1 MPRFLIIFAI
11 AACYFVFAI
20 LLNSV
25 GTVILQSIN
34 SFDIGKA
41 DASLLEGYKDLPIA
55 IVSFLVASII
65 PRIGYRFA
73 LLLALFSVSLVC
85 LITPIMSEFWAIKL
99 LFATIGTAFAFVK
112 VSVYSI
118 IGQLSPDT
126 KSHSSLLNTIEG
138 IFMVGVLSG
147 YWVFSFYIDGDN
159 PSSMN
164 WLNVYYP
171 LAGVIIITALVVL
184 IAPIEKPPA
193 KDTATSVV
201 QDFIE
206 MLKLTYQPLV
216 LVFVISVFMYVLIE
230 QGVGTWLP
238 TFNSKVLLLPA
249 DISVQITSIF
259 AAMIAIG
266 RLGAGFILR
275 KVHWYFFLNICL
287 IGMGAILLLTL
298 PLASNIQASPI
309 NSLFDAPIAAFL
321 IPLVGLMMAPIYPV
335 INSVILSSLAVS
347 KQSQM
352 TGLII
357 VFSALGGTTGSM
369 ITGALFDKVGGQK
382 AFYLILL
389 PIALL
394 IISLGVFRKLSKN
407 MESQSKAANV

>member
-1 MPRFLIIFAI
+1 MPRFLIICAI

-34 SFDIGKA
+34 SFDISKS
-41 DASLLEGYKDLPIA
+41 DASLLEGYKDLSIA
-55 IVSFLVASII
+55 IVSFLVASVI

-85 LITPIMSEFWAIKL
+85 LLMPILAEFWAIKL

-164 WLNVYYP
+164 WLDVYYP
-171 LAGVIIITALVVL
+171 LAALIIITAVVVM
-184 IAPIEKPPA
+184 IAPIAKPPPKA
-193 KDTATSVV
+193 KSTSIF
-201 QDFIE
+201 QDFVDMI
-206 MLKLTYQPLV
+206 KLAYQPLA
-216 LVFVISVFMYVLIE
+216 LVFVISVFLYVLIE

-266 RLGAGFILR
+266 RLGAGVILR
-275 KVHWYFFLNICL
+275 RVNWYPFLNVCL
-287 IGMGAILLLTL
+287 IGMGSILLLTL
-298 PLASNIQASPI
+298 PLASDIQVSTV
-309 NSLFDAPIAAFL
+309 NSLFDAPAAAFL
-321 IPLVGLMMAPIYPV
+321 LPLVGLMMAPIYPV
-335 INSVILSSLAVS
+335 INSVILSSLEVS
-347 KQSQM
+347 KQAQM

-369 ITGALFDKVGGQK
+369 ITGALFEKIGGQQ
-382 AFYLILL
+382 AFYLILI
-389 PIALL
+389 PIILL
-394 IISLGVFRKLSKN
+394 IISLSLFNKLSKN
-407 MESQSKAANV
+407 MMSQAANA

>member
-1 MPRFLIIFAI
+1 MPRFLIICAI
-11 AACYFVFAI
+11 ATCYFVFAI

-34 SFDIGKA
+34 SFDISKP
-41 DASLLEGYKDLPIA
+41 DASLLEAYKDLSIA
-55 IVSFLVASII
+55 VVSFLVASII

-85 LITPIMSEFWAIKL
+85 LLMPILAEFWAIKL

-147 YWVFSFYIDGDN
+147 YWIFSFYIDGDN

-171 LAGVIIITALVVL
+171 LAAVIIITAIVVI
-184 IAPIEKPPA
+184 IAPIAKPPPKA
-193 KDTATSVV
+193 KSTPIF
-201 QDFIE
+201 QDFID
-206 MLKLTYQPLV
+206 MITLAYQPLV
-216 LVFVISVFMYVLIE
+216 LVFVISVFLYVLIE

-266 RLGAGFILR
+266 RLGAGVILR
-275 KVHWYFFLNICL
+275 RVNWYPFLNVCL
-287 IGMGAILLLTL
+287 IGMGSILLLSL
-298 PLASNIQASPI
+298 PLASDIQALPI
-309 NSLFDAPIAAFL
+309 NSLFDAPAAAFL
-321 IPLVGLMMAPIYPV
+321 LPLVGLMMAPIYPV
-335 INSVILSSLAVS
+335 INSVILSSLEVS
-347 KQSQM
+347 KQAQM

-369 ITGALFDKVGGQK
+369 ITGALFEKIGGQK
-382 AFYLILL
+382 AFYLILI
-389 PIALL
+389 PIILL
-394 IISLGVFRKLSKN
+394 IISLSLFKKLSKN
-407 MESQSKAANV
+407 MMSQAANA

>member
-1 MPRFLIIFAI
+1 MPRFLIICAI
-11 AACYFVFAI
+11 ATCYFVFAI

-34 SFDIGKA
+34 SFDISKP
-41 DASLLEGYKDLPIA
+41 DASLLEAYKDLSIA
-55 IVSFLVASII
+55 VVSFLVASII

-85 LITPIMSEFWAIKL
+85 LLMPILAEFWAIKL

-147 YWVFSFYIDGDN
+147 YWIFSFYIDGDN

-171 LAGVIIITALVVL
+171 LAAIIIITAIVVI
-184 IAPIEKPPA
+184 IAPIAKPPPKA
-193 KDTATSVV
+193 KSTPIF
-201 QDFIE
+201 QDFID
-206 MLKLTYQPLV
+206 MITLAYQPLV
-216 LVFVISVFMYVLIE
+216 LVFVISVFLYVLIE

-266 RLGAGFILR
+266 RLGAGVILR
-275 KVHWYFFLNICL
+275 RVNWYPFLNVCL
-287 IGMGAILLLTL
+287 IGMGSILLLSL
-298 PLASNIQASPI
+298 PLASDIQALPI
-309 NSLFDAPIAAFL
+309 NSLFDAPAAAFL
-321 IPLVGLMMAPIYPV
+321 LPLVGLMMAPIYPV
-335 INSVILSSLAVS
+335 INSVILSSLEVS
-347 KQSQM
+347 KQAQM

-369 ITGALFDKVGGQK
+369 ITGALFEKIGGQK
-382 AFYLILL
+382 AFYLILI
-389 PIALL
+389 PIILL
-394 IISLGVFRKLSKN
+394 IISLSLFKKLSKN
-407 MESQSKAANV
+407 MMSQAANA

>member
-1 MPRFLIIFAI
+1 
-11 AACYFVFAI
+11 
-20 LLNSV
+20 
-25 GTVILQSIN
+25 
-34 SFDIGKA
+34 
-41 DASLLEGYKDLPIA
+41 
-55 IVSFLVASII
+55 
-65 PRIGYRFA
+65 
-73 LLLALFSVSLVC
+73 
-85 LITPIMSEFWAIKL
+85 MSEFWAIKL
-99 LFATIGTAFAFVK
+99 LFAAIGTAFAFVK

-201 QDFIE
+201 QDFID

-230 QGVGTWLP
+230 QDVGTWLP

-298 PLASNIQASPI
+298 PLALNIQASPI

-335 INSVILSSLAVS
+335 INSVILSSLALS
-347 KQSQM
+347 KQAQM

-369 ITGALFDKVGGQK
+369 ITGVLFDKVGGQK

>member
-1 MPRFLIIFAI
+1 MPRFLIICAI
-11 AACYFVFAI
+11 ATCYFVFAI

-34 SFDIGKA
+34 SFDISKP
-41 DASLLEGYKDLPIA
+41 DASLLEAYKDLSIA
-55 IVSFLVASII
+55 VVSFLVASII

-85 LITPIMSEFWAIKL
+85 LLMPILAEFWAIKL

-147 YWVFSFYIDGDN
+147 YWIFSFYIDGDN

-171 LAGVIIITALVVL
+171 LAAVIIITAIVVI
-184 IAPIEKPPA
+184 IAPIAKPPPKA
-193 KDTATSVV
+193 KSTPIF
-201 QDFIE
+201 QDFID
-206 MLKLTYQPLV
+206 MITLAYQPLV
-216 LVFVISVFMYVLIE
+216 LVFVISVFLYVLIE

-259 AAMIAIG
+259 AAMIAVG
-266 RLGAGFILR
+266 RLGAGVILR
-275 KVHWYFFLNICL
+275 RVNWYPFLNVCL
-287 IGMGAILLLTL
+287 IGMGSILLLSL
-298 PLASNIQASPI
+298 PLASDIQALPI
-309 NSLFDAPIAAFL
+309 NSLFDAPAAAFL
-321 IPLVGLMMAPIYPV
+321 LPLVGLMMAPIYPV
-335 INSVILSSLAVS
+335 INSVILSSLEVS
-347 KQSQM
+347 KQAQM

-369 ITGALFDKVGGQK
+369 ITGALFEKIGGQK
-382 AFYLILL
+382 AFYLILI
-389 PIALL
+389 PIILL
-394 IISLGVFRKLSKN
+394 IISLSLFKKLSKN
-407 MESQSKAANV
+407 MMSQAANA